1 MYFGSVKFFKH
12 LIVTVFTALLVLPTV
27 FAIVAS
33 VKSAENTRR
42 IETMEATINTFGET
56 LPDKLT
62 AAVRKIV
69 DDTLKVEKSALK
81 SELNSQVEGLNQQIE
96 EKINGL
102 YESTV
107 EQLDELYW
115 NLNYYIDLQT
125 ASISEQTSASM
136 NTKLQEFK
144 EALQA
149 SISLQIDE
157 LRQQLN
163 MNSNGQTADGINA
176 GVFRLPYISTTKRGS
191 SNRIIIR
198 ACIALMLNINKT
210 GEFTWV

>member
-12 LIVTVFTALLVLPTV
+12 LIVTVFIALLVLPTV

-163 MNSNGQTADGINA
+163 MNSNGQTADGD
-176 GVFRLPYISTTKRGS
+176 
-191 SNRIIIR
+191 
-198 ACIALMLNINKT
+198 
-210 GEFTWV
+210 